1 MGTSFKEMANEIV
14 NINQCFKS
22 TERAGRTRRVDEKIS
37 TFMIQT
43 RCNYISG
50 KKSHHHISNIYVY
63 YTLRFYFPYLSLLAQ
78 PVNITLYGPGLDC
91 LVFDS
96 VPERYL
102 HYYVRLLHT

>member
-43 RCNYISG
+43 RIG
-50 KKSHHHISNIYVY
+50 
-63 YTLRFYFPYLSLLAQ
+63 PGQ
-78 PVNITLYGPGLDC
+78 YGPRYGND
-91 LVFDS
+91 LV
-96 VPERYL
+96 VIQ
-102 HYYVRLLHT
+102 